1 MSRGILRSII
11 DQEERGRKK
20 VTLTIKHHRVL
31 AFVVSVVVAV
41 ILLQSPDVKMAIATS
56 ADYGYVGALVAG
68 LFFSYGMTTPIAIVV
83 FALLGQT
90 LNPVVLGLLGG
101 FGAMLSDWTMFTF
114 LRGTLVDE
122 VKRYNKN
129 KYVAAFKQSA
139 VFRCLNAITPV
150 AAGIIIASPLPD
162 ELAVA
167 LFGFST
173 IKTRRFLMMSYVF
186 NAIGLMV
193 VAGVGRLLG

>member
-11 DQEERGRKK
+11 DTEERNRKK

-31 AFVVSVVVAV
+31 AFVLSIIVAV
-41 ILLQSPDVKMAIATS
+41 IILQSQDIRTAIIAS
-56 ADYGYVGALVAG
+56 ADYGYIGALFAG
-68 LFFSYGMTTPIAIVV
+68 LFFSYGMTTPIALVV

-90 LNPVVLGLLGG
+90 LNPVLLGLLGG
-101 FGAMLSDWTMFTF
+101 VGAMVSDWTMFTF
-114 LRGTLVDE
+114 LRSTLVSE
-122 VKRYNKN
+122 IKRYNKN
-129 KYVAAFKQSA
+129 KYVAQFKQSN
-139 VFRCLNAITPV
+139 VFALLQQVTPL

-173 IKTRRFLMMSYVF
+173 IKTRKFLLMSYVF
-186 NAIGLMV
+186 NAIGLMI
-193 VAGVGRLLG
+193 VAGVGRLFS